1 LLLPTNVTTLDPHP
15 KRRYLLRFG
24 AENGLVPRVEVR
36 DARFE
41 LIGNCDL
48 HDHLSINR
56 LLGTTRLTTKL
67 QKTIAALPL
76 GRIISIEI

>member
-1 LLLPTNVTTLDPHP
+1 M
-15 KRRYLLRFG
+15 RFG

-36 DARFE
+36 NARFE

-48 HDHLSINR
+48 HDHRAINR
-56 LLGTTRLTTKL
+56 LLGTTRLTIKL

-76 GRIISIEI
+76 GKITIIEI